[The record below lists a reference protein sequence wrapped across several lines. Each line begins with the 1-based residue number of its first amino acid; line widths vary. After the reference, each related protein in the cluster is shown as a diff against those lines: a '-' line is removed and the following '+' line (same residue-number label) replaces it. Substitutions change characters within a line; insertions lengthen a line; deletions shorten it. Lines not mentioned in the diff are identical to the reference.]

1 MTASSRARRSDPA
14 RAPRSRRLLI
24 QAAMRTMLVV
34 VGHVLGQNLLEMAA
48 TEDEESVEHSRRM
61 VPTSRPA
68 IAFAEVVNLKGASA
82 RFGR

>member
-1 MTASSRARRSDPA
+1 
-14 RAPRSRRLLI
+14 
-24 QAAMRTMLVV
+24 MRTMLVV